1 MRCVLMSG
9 CSVVRADVA
18 SRRRRGQSYS
28 SGTALVGS
36 SLCRYAIRGPLGGLL
51 ANVHGQAIVKA
62 KDNENIHGSLF
73 SRTRATMFFGTPHRG
88 MLVDDILAMIGQSS
102 QRMPLVRSLESGSP
116 VLRRELE
123 SFVNYS
129 AIIKSKIITFKEM
142 EQTRRL
148 MKECRAPTCRLRQV
162 GLIIP

>member
-1 MRCVLMSG
+1 MGG
-9 CSVVRADVA
+9 CRVVRADVA
-18 SRRRRGQSYS
+18 CRRRRGQSYS

-36 SLCRYAIRGPLGGLL
+36 SLCRYAPRGPFGGLL
-51 ANVHGQAIVKA
+51 ANMRAQTIVKA

-102 QRMPLVRSLESGSP
+102 QRIPLVRSLESGSP
-116 VLRRELE
+116 VLKRELD
-123 SFVNYS
+123 SFINYT
-129 AIIKSKIITFKEM
+129 AIIKSKIITFKEI

-148 MKECRAPTCRLRQV
+148 MKEC
-162 GLIIP
+162 